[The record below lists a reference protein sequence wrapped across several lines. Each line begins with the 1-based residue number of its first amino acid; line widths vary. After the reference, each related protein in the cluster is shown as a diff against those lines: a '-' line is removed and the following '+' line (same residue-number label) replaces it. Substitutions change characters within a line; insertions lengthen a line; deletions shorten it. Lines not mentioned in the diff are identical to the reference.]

1 MFGKR
6 KIQEGDPY
14 LVVKVLSQERDLYKF
29 MQRTEDIKADE
40 SIELTAQDLF
50 RQYKGGDMVLVE
62 RPYLTMLTE
71 YPGQTAKYASE
82 SYNQAVSDRFKELK
96 ETI

>member
-82 SYNQAVSDRFKELK
+82 NYNQAVSDRFKELK